1 VLSRGAM
8 AKGSTVCLLLAIGA
22 GLSISSA
29 QKDSIQDPLAIQD
42 KKRRGFEEIPPPP
55 PPPEQR
61 IRLVEEWRIPLG
73 SPLSGPLLALEDKVV
88 AAVESG
94 MVQAFSAVDGRFLWR
109 QDLAEK
115 PAGGPVQVSGS
126 VVQVTVSGKVV
137 SLQGDTGA
145 ARWTAQTGGAISG
158 QPTATGDG
166 LLVPLTAGKIV
177 ALDAEGRERFRVD
190 LRGAP
195 STPVQAC
202 RGLIL
207 AGTEAGTVE
216 AFDRQTGRRLWISE
230 TGSAVRSPLLCFRG
244 SIYFGTEDNRLRA
257 LRYSG
262 RRRWNYKVGGL
273 IRALPFGLERR
284 VYFLSYDNYV
294 YALKAGSGH
303 LVLRVRMSHRL
314 ADDALGIGDKLFL
327 SPYTSGRLM
336 ALSLPDLQLLGEY
349 RLDLE
354 GEWFTTQPVRAGQKL
369 LVGYGRYEGRIL
381 ALRQEKETEPP
392 ASR

>member
-1 VLSRGAM
+1 M
-8 AKGSTVCLLLAIGA
+8 GA
-22 GLSISSA
+22 GLSTVAA
-29 QKDSIQDPLAIQD
+29 QKGAIQDPLTIQD
-42 KKRRGFEEIPPPP
+42 KKNRRGFEEIPAPPP
-55 PPPEQR
+55 SPEQR

-73 SPLSGPLLALEDKVV
+73 SPLAGPLLALEDKVV

-94 MVQAFSAVDGRFLWR
+94 MVQAFSAADGHFLWR

-115 PAGGPVQVSGS
+115 PAGGPVQVAGS
-126 VVQVTVSGKVV
+126 IVQATASGKIVA
-137 SLQGDTGA
+137 LQTASGET
-145 ARWTAQTGGAISG
+145 RWTVQAGGAIAV
-158 QPTATGDG
+158 QPTAADDS
-166 LLVPLTAGKIV
+166 LLVALSAGKIV
-177 ALDAEGRERFRVD
+177 ALDAGGRERFRVD

-230 TGSAVRSPLLCFRG
+230 TGSAVRSPFLCFRG

-262 RRRWNYKVGGL
+262 RRRWSYKVGGL
-273 IRALPFGLERR
+273 IRAIPFGLERR
-284 VYFLSYDNYV
+284 VHFLSYDNYV

-314 ADDALGIGDKLFL
+314 ADEALVIGEKLFL
-327 SPYTSGRLM
+327 SPYTSGRLI
-336 ALSLPDLQLLGEY
+336 ALSLPELQLLGEY

-354 GEWFTTQPVRAGQKL
+354 GEWFTTPPVGAGEKL

-392 ASR
+392 AAP